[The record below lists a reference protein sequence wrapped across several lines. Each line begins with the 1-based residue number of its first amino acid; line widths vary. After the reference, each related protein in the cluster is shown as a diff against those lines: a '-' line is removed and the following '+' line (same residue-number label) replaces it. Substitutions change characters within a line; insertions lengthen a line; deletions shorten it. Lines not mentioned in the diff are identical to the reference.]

1 MGPAGDCGREFGC
14 HYRFAVPLI
23 LTECD
28 AVTFVRRRYPRTL
41 SRQPSK
47 RRAVEGSPEKRLES
61 PSNCMYNIVMIY
73 EWDEAKNAANIIAGR
88 LGFEVIEDF
97 DWETAIITSSPRR
110 GENRLAALGLIADK
124 LYQVVYIR
132 REGRRRIISLRLAS
146 RKERDR
152 YVHERARDTHSDR

>member
-1 MGPAGDCGREFGC
+1 MKKSNLVTVPNPAKC
-14 HYRFAVPLI
+14 I
-23 LTECD
+23 
-28 AVTFVRRRYPRTL
+28 
-41 SRQPSK
+41 
-47 RRAVEGSPEKRLES
+47 
-61 PSNCMYNIVMIY
+61 YNIVMIY
-73 EWDEAKNAANIIAGR
+73 EWDEAKNAANILAGR
-88 LGFEVIEDF
+88 LGFEAIEDF
-97 DWETAIITSSPRR
+97 EWETAIITSSPRR